1 MLVDQFGGQIVSGL
15 AGNLGLGEADARGAI
30 DGALPSILGGLINKV
45 GTSAGTDELF
55 DIVNDDQYGGG
66 MLDNL
71 GSLFGGG
78 ENSSLLQTGLKLLPL
93 ILGGG
98 SKMGTVLDIAGRVF
112 GGGAGRSKSVFGML
126 APLVISFIGK
136 RLRGGNGMSKSGLV
150 DLLLGQ
156 KQNVATRANPEIARE
171 MGFSH
176 WLDRTANVSESHH
189 EAGGY
194 REETT
199 HTTTHHAEQKTGG
212 GFPKWLWPLLLLGL
226 LGFLAFSLMRGC
238 GGTEVERERTIDR
251 KQDTQIER
259 KAAPEKKIEGNRQP
273 VKNQKPVVNNQIK
286 NNTTK
291 TNQVVSS
298 QPVRNNTTTTTTTTN
313 TNTNTGVT
321 TTTNVTRP
329 GKTTTTSTNS
339 GGVTT
344 TATNTRPGRGN
355 TSTANTGGT
364 TTTTTTTGKP
374 TRAGATTTTTSTGTT
389 GTATGGTRAGT
400 TQGGSTYTG
409 ASKQFNDAAT
419 SGSSSVI
426 NFGSVSQDGKALS
439 ASARAQLDQIA
450 AIMKANPNMSI
461 EVRGHNKDH
470 GNKVQNGS
478 ARAASKVR
486 AKLVEAHLVTKGIG
500 ASRIKTKSLGH
511 DEVLGGVAGTDDR
524 QKRITIRTM

>member
-15 AGNLGLGEADARGAI
+15 AGNLGLGENDARGAI

-55 DIVNDDQYGGG
+55 DIVKDDEYGGG

-112 GGGAGRSKSVFGML
+112 GGGQSRSKSVFGML

-136 RLRGGNGMSKSGLV
+136 RLRGSDNGMNKSGLV

-156 KQNVATRANPEIARE
+156 KQNVATRANPEIAKE

-176 WLDRTANVSESHH
+176 WLDRTANVSSTTEGSD
-189 EAGGY
+189 GY
-194 REETT
+194 REERT
-199 HTTTHHAEQKTGG
+199 HTTTHHEEEKTGG

-226 LGFLAFSLMRGC
+226 LGFLAFSLMKGC
-238 GGTEVERERTIDR
+238 GGNEVENRTIDK
-251 KQDTQIER
+251 KQDTKIER
-259 KAAPEKKIEGNRQP
+259 QATPNKKIEGNKQP

-286 NNTTK
+286 SNSTK
-291 TNQVVSS
+291 TNQVVTS
-298 QPVRNNTTTTTTTTN
+298 QPVRTNTSTTTTTNNTTTTTTN
-313 TNTNTGVT
+313 N
-321 TTTNVTRP
+321 
-329 GKTTTTSTNS
+329 
-339 GGVTT
+339 
-344 TATNTRPGRGN
+344 ATNTRPGRGN
-355 TSTANTGGT
+355 TSTANSGST
-364 TTTTTTTGKP
+364 TTTSTTTPG
-374 TRAGATTTTTSTGTT
+374 RAGATTTT
-389 GTATGGTRAGT
+389 GTAASGGTRSGS

-419 SGSSSVI
+419 SGASSVI
-426 NFGSVSQDGKALS
+426 NFGSVSPDGKALS
-439 ASARAQLDQIA
+439 AAARAQLDQIA
-450 AIMKANPNMSI
+450 AIMKANPDMKI

-470 GNKVQNGS
+470 GNKVQNGT

-486 AKLVEAHLVTKGIG
+486 AKLVEAHLATKGVG
-500 ASRIKTKSLGH
+500 ASRVKTSSLGH
-511 DEVLGGVAGTDDR
+511 DEVLGGVAATDDK
-524 QKRITIRTM
+524 QKRITIKTMN